1 MTRHR
6 TDSASLDAALTS
18 DFAEWSS
25 NGLERTL
32 RPQWQRNGA
41 EVKTDGGL
49 AIDFAS
55 NDYLGLATDRRL
67 IAAVE
72 RTLTTES
79 VGATASRLIAGDHPE
94 HQALERDI
102 ASFAGAPAALVFNN
116 GYAANVGAI
125 PALVGSGDAIFAD
138 AYNHASL
145 IDGCRLSRATVHVYA
160 HGDTSHLRTLLA
172 AERQNARRAFIVT
185 DGLFSMDGDLA
196 DLPALVALAREFDAW
211 TYVDDAHAVGTIGA
225 RGRGSAEHFGIRGAV
240 DVTVGTLGKAFG
252 TAGAFVYGSNTLR
265 RHLLNRARSFVFST
279 AMLPA
284 QAAASRA
291 ALAIAGAE
299 PARLSRLRANAQ
311 RTRGALA
318 AAGAS
323 LIGAPESQ
331 IVPVLVG
338 DAAEAMRLGAAL
350 RSQGILVGAV
360 RPPTVAHGSARLRVS
375 VSAAHTDAQIDRLA
389 GAFAGALAVQ

>member
-1 MTRHR
+1 MTGLQIGN
-6 TDSASLDAALTS
+6 SSLDAALANE
-18 DFAEWSS
+18 FAEWSA

-32 RPQWQRNGA
+32 SPQWQRHGA
-41 EVKTDGGL
+41 EVETGGGR

-55 NDYLGLATDRRL
+55 NDYLGLSTDSRL
-67 IAAVE
+67 VAAVE
-72 RTLTTES
+72 RTLATES

-94 HQALERDI
+94 HQALERDV
-102 ASFAGAPAALVFNN
+102 ASFVGAPAALVFNN
-116 GYAANVGAI
+116 GYAANIGTI
-125 PALVGSGDAIFAD
+125 PALVGAGDIIFAD

-160 HGDTSHLRTLLA
+160 HADTSQLRALLTTH
-172 AERQNARRAFIVT
+172 RRGARRALIVS

-196 DLPALVALAREFDAW
+196 NVVELVAFAREFDAW
-211 TYVDDAHAVGTIGA
+211 TYVDDAHAVGTIGE
-225 RGRGSAEHFGIRGAV
+225 RGRGSAEHFGIRGAI

-252 TAGAFVYGSNTLR
+252 TAGAFVYGSETLR

-291 ALAIAGAE
+291 ALAIAIAE
-299 PARLSRLRANAQ
+299 PARLSRLRTNVQ
-311 RTRGALA
+311 RTRAGIT

-323 LIGAPESQ
+323 LIGVPESQ

-338 DAAEAMRLGAAL
+338 DAAEATRLGAAL

-360 RPPTVAHGSARLRVS
+360 RPPTVAHGSARLRIS
-375 VSAAHTDAQIDRLA
+375 VSAAHTDAQIDQLA
-389 GAFAGALAVQ
+389 RAFANALVAQ